1 MKQLKF
7 ASLIFF
13 IVVIPTICVIYFT
26 FPISRTSYQVLK
38 LKKYLNSFQSVEK
51 IDKVISQNDFYLNV
65 DIFLTMQNGLCIE
78 IYGLKE
84 INNKYIYST
93 IAIENFYIN
102 NFQIFKTTQPFLLGL
117 EKNGRRLD
125 YLLLN
130 YEALFYELCIGG
142 FDAT

>member
-1 MKQLKF
+1 
-7 ASLIFF
+7 
-13 IVVIPTICVIYFT
+13 
-26 FPISRTSYQVLK
+26 
-38 LKKYLNSFQSVEK
+38 
-51 IDKVISQNDFYLNV
+51 
-65 DIFLTMQNGLCIE
+65 MQNGLCIE

-130 YEALFYELCIGG
+130 YAALFEELCS
-142 FDAT
+142 AS

>member
-1 MKQLKF
+1 MKKLKF
-7 ASLIFF
+7 VIILFLLVF
-13 IVVIPTICVIYFT
+13 IPAICVIYFT
-26 FPISRTSYQVLK
+26 FPISSTSYQIWK

-130 YEALFYELCIGG
+130 YAALFEELCS
-142 FDAT
+142 AS